1 MVLKVYSET
10 IKFPPNACRGERP
23 GVRGRAAP
31 IKPIRLSPG
40 IFARGLIAKRVVR
53 TRSIVFNTPAFH
65 E

>member
-10 IKFPPNACRGERP
+10 IKFPRTPAAASGP